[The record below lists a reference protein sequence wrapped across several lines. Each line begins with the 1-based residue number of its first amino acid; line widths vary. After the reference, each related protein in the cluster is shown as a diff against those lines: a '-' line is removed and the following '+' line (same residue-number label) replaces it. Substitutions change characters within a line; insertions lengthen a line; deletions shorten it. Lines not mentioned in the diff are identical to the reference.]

1 MGHLRPPLDPLGP
14 WFRIKD
20 QLVDPLGQFFFLFAF
35 LTKRRMI
42 IGADQNDQIS
52 GSRTLTW
59 CPSCSPV
66 NILPASAQRSIN
78 AEQPSAKTPIIVFR
92 KRPDMGQAVT
102 KFEDLGIVDF
112 KGMPKYVHI
121 SSSIATIATTIIITL
136 IPIIS
141 IRWPDLLR
149 AGTNGS
155 EWQATA
161 PMLRPSPP
169 VFCLH
174 CCALLCFCFVLL
186 WVFIHFSVLPA
197 LLWTAVFLFCAFV
210 SFHMPQCFACTIV
223 HCYVYLLYF
232 FRFHILQ
239 CLPALLCTA
248 VFLFCD
254 FLIWGRSGVILE
266 CRITVCN
273 YYVEPSIKNHNRV
286 LGMFVST
293 RLLLGWSRNGLH

>member
-1 MGHLRPPLDPLGP
+1 MLLLILWDTLDHPLTHWDPDSESR
-14 WFRIKD
+14 F
-20 QLVDPLGQFFFLFAF
+20 VDLSRQVFFLFAF
-35 LTKRRMI
+35 LTQRRMI

-141 IRWPDLLR
+141 IR
-149 AGTNGS
+149 
-155 EWQATA
+155 
-161 PMLRPSPP
+161 
-169 VFCLH
+169 
-174 CCALLCFCFVLL
+174 
-186 WVFIHFSVLPA
+186 
-197 LLWTAVFLFCAFV
+197 
-210 SFHMPQCFACTIV
+210 
-223 HCYVYLLYF
+223 
-232 FRFHILQ
+232 
-239 CLPALLCTA
+239 
-248 VFLFCD
+248 
-254 FLIWGRSGVILE
+254 
-266 CRITVCN
+266 
-273 YYVEPSIKNHNRV
+273 
-286 LGMFVST
+286 
-293 RLLLGWSRNGLH
+293 